1 MKPRM
6 VASLPSVLLIFL
18 QKGQNIMRI
27 GASLS
32 AAAVTE
38 KRNTGIMN
46 RRFTLEGYGEAQK
59 RSNAAWAEAGGNRME
74 DFAVEKTD
82 DKRSEAERIYQAVST
97 GGENPAKNI
106 RQAAK
111 VPYGYLAK
119 DGMITYN
126 GVTFI
131 CDERTNSIC
140 LGDMTDKKNVLNIP
154 LSGGG
159 HLKVHRDNLGD
170 LSKAIGMFSPEDV
183 NRILRAIALDTKLQS
198 MQQELDDMEN
208 SIGEAEE
215 VQADTQAGNQ
225 TDTQVGVQD
234 DGQTDTQT
242 GAQVSRSDTKK
253 STEE

>member
-1 MKPRM
+1 
-6 VASLPSVLLIFL
+6 
-18 QKGQNIMRI
+18 MRI

-38 KRNTGIMN
+38 KRNTGIMS
-46 RRFTLEGYGEAQK
+46 RRFTLEGYGDVQK
-59 RSNAAWAEAGGNRME
+59 KSNAAWAEAGGNRMK
-74 DFAVEKTD
+74 DFTVEKTD
-82 DKRSEAERIYQAVST
+82 DERSEAEKIYQAVST
-97 GGENPAKNI
+97 GGENLARNI
-106 RQAAK
+106 RQASK

-126 GVTFI
+126 GVTFV

-159 HLKVHRDNLGD
+159 HLKVNRDNLGD

-198 MQQELDDMEN
+198 VQQELDDMEN
-208 SIGEAEE
+208 SIGEAGEA
-215 VQADTQAGNQ
+215 QADTQSSNQ
-225 TDTQVGVQD
+225 TDTQIMNQFD
-234 DGQTDTQT
+234 APKD
-242 GAQVSRSDTKK
+242 S
-253 STEE
+253 EE

>member
-1 MKPRM
+1 
-6 VASLPSVLLIFL
+6 
-18 QKGQNIMRI
+18 MRI
-27 GASLS
+27 GASLTT
-32 AAAVTE
+32 ADATE
-38 KRNTGIMN
+38 KRNTGVMN

-74 DFAVEKTD
+74 DFEVEKTD

-215 VQADTQAGNQ
+215 AQVDSQSDIQTVAQTGTQGGSQDEGQSSSWAGNQ
-225 TDTQVGVQD
+225 VSTLVG
-234 DGQTDTQT
+234 
-242 GAQVSRSDTKK
+242 RSDT
-253 STEE
+253 EEDK

>member
-1 MKPRM
+1 
-6 VASLPSVLLIFL
+6 
-18 QKGQNIMRI
+18 MRI
-27 GASLS
+27 GARIS

-38 KRNTGIMN
+38 KRNTGVMN
-46 RRFTLEGYGEAQK
+46 RRFTLEGYADAQK
-59 RSNAAWAEAGGNRME
+59 KSNAAWAEAGGNRME

-82 DKRSEAERIYQAVST
+82 DERSEAEKIYQAVST

-106 RQAAK
+106 RQASK

-126 GVTFI
+126 GVTFV

-159 HLKVHRDNLGD
+159 HLKVNRDNLGD

-208 SIGEAEE
+208 SVGEAEE
-215 VQADTQAGNQ
+215 AIVDSQSNFQTDAQNDTQASAQEEGQ
-225 TDTQVGVQD
+225 TGTQTSAQVG
-234 DGQTDTQT
+234 
-242 GAQVSRSDTKK
+242 RSDSEKDK
-253 STEE
+253 

>member
-1 MKPRM
+1 
-6 VASLPSVLLIFL
+6 
-18 QKGQNIMRI
+18 MRI

-32 AAAVTE
+32 AAVVTE
-38 KRNTGIMN
+38 KRNTGVMN
-46 RRFTLEGYGEAQK
+46 RRFTLEGYGDAQK
-59 RSNAAWAEAGGNRME
+59 KSNAAWAEAGGNRMK
-74 DFAVEKTD
+74 DFGVEKTD
-82 DKRSEAERIYQAVST
+82 DERSEAEKIYQAVST
-97 GGENPAKNI
+97 GGENPARNI

-126 GVTFI
+126 GVTFV

-208 SIGEAEE
+208 SVGEAEE
-215 VQADTQAGNQ
+215 ALADTQADIQ
-225 TDTQVGVQD
+225 TDTQVD
-234 DGQTDTQT
+234 AEDESQTATLAGTWAGTQID
-242 GAQVSRSDTKK
+242 RSDDKK
-253 STEE
+253 DTEK